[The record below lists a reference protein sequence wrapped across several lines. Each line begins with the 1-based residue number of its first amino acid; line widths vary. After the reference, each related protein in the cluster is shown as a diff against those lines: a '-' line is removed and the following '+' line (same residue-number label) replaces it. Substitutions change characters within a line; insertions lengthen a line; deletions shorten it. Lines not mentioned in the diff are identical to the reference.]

1 MGPPRAPRK
10 GDNPDP
16 LPLHPRYLAE
26 KKEANNVGLLPRKS
40 LAEVHGNRT
49 HLPPYS
55 EGTPD
60 LKSGGPTSEPRT
72 SSGNR
77 RRAFNAFLVF
87 PRGFHSGSHWPDPIR
102 PGHLNIS

>member
-1 MGPPRAPRK
+1 MTSS
-10 GDNPDP
+10 
-16 LPLHPRYLAE
+16 
-26 KKEANNVGLLPRKS
+26 PRKS

-77 RRAFNAFLVF
+77 RRASMPFRSSRKGCPGEVQR
-87 PRGFHSGSHWPDPIR
+87 PRIR
-102 PGHLNIS
+102 AGLTI